1 MSPEKGPITGKAY
14 AKINLTFEVLGK
26 RRDGYHEITSVMQAI
41 SLCDVLTFEPHD
53 HIQLACDV
61 AELVSPNNLVYRAAR
76 LMQELAQ
83 KGVSKEVRDAS
94 CRGSGGVRK
103 DEFQTRPYT
112 SADRSMQRGSPPQA
126 DAEGLVVD
134 SPQDEGCPPNPL
146 IPSPKNG
153 GPRGLKEGCETG
165 SFRATRW

>member
-1 MSPEKGPITGKAY
+1 MSPEKEPITRKAY

-26 RRDGYHEITSVMQAI
+26 RHDGYHEIASVMQAI
-41 SLCDVLTFEPHD
+41 SLCDILAFEPHD
-53 HIQLACDV
+53 RIQLACDV
-61 AELVSPNNLVYRAAR
+61 AELVSPNNLVYKAAR

-94 CRGSGGVRK
+94 CRGSDGVRK

-112 SADRSMQRGSPPQA
+112 TPTGVCRGAKPLCR
-126 DAEGLVVD
+126 GFGGV
-134 SPQDEGCPPNPL
+134 PNFP

-153 GPRGLKEGCETG
+153 GSRGLK
-165 SFRATRW
+165 RAAR

>member
-1 MSPEKGPITGKAY
+1 MSPEKGPITREAY

-26 RRDGYHEITSVMQAI
+26 RHDGYHEIASVMQAI
-41 SLCDVLTFEPHD
+41 SLCDILAFEPHTG
-53 HIQLACDV
+53 IQLASDV
-61 AELVSPNNLVYRAAR
+61 AELVSPNNLVYKAAM

-83 KGVSKEVRDAS
+83 KGVSKEVRDAC
-94 CRGSGGVRK
+94 CRGSDGVRK

-112 SADRSMQRGSPPQA
+112 TADRSVQRGSPPQA

-134 SPQDEGCPPNPL
+134 SPQDEGCPPTSL

-153 GPRGLKEGCETG
+153 GSRGLKEGC
-165 SFRATRW
+165 